1 MRMILDR
8 LKDMQV
14 TIIHNPGAGDA
25 ELSRGALLQA
35 VREAGHVATY
45 QSTKSPDY
53 PSAVQEP
60 GDVVLVAGGDGTLR
74 RVALELHGRRTPVAL
89 LPLGT
94 ANNVAESLGI
104 SGGLHD
110 CIRRLTAGEPQRFDI
125 GRCSGARGDRLFV
138 EGAGLGVIPE
148 LIRVMDKYD
157 RGTDSGDGREGA
169 LQRAAAVLQQLVLL
183 LPAFDCTVRIGGEA
197 LAMRLILLQV
207 MNIPRIGPGIPIAA
221 AADAADGELDV
232 VWVAE
237 SGRDR
242 LHAALQRY
250 AAGETA
256 VLECGH
262 RRAAEVVVTSNAPR
276 MHIDDKTFRLK
287 KGAQRGVTFSCEAG
301 RLTLLV

>member
-25 ELSRGALLQA
+25 ELSRDALLQA

-74 RVALELHGRRTPVAL
+74 RVALELHGRHTPVAL

-94 ANNVAESLGI
+94 ANNVAASLGI
-104 SGGLHD
+104 SGDVHD
-110 CIRRLTAGEPQRFDI
+110 CIRRLNEGEAQRFDI
-125 GRCSGARGDRLFV
+125 GRCSGAGGDRLFV

-148 LIRVMDKYD
+148 LIRVMDKHD
-157 RGTDSGDGREGA
+157 RSSGDEGREGA

-197 LAMRLILLQV
+197 LVMRLLLLQV
-207 MNIPRIGPGIPIAA
+207 MNIPRIGPGLPIAA
-221 AADAADGELDV
+221 AANAADGELDV
-232 VWVAE
+232 VWVTE
-237 SGRDR
+237 SGRPR
-242 LHAALQRY
+242 LHAALQRW
-250 AAGETA
+250 AAGEAA
-256 VLECGH
+256 VLECGQ
-262 RRAAEVVVTSNAPR
+262 RRASEVVVTSGAPR
-276 MHIDDKTFRLK
+276 MHIDDKTYRLK
-287 KGAQRGVTFSCEAG
+287 AGAERDVSFSCEAG

>member
-25 ELSRGALLQA
+25 ELSRDALLQA

-60 GDVVLVAGGDGTLR
+60 GDVVLAAGGDGTLR
-74 RVALELHGRRTPVAL
+74 RVALELRGRHIPVAL

-94 ANNVAESLGI
+94 ANNVAASLGI
-104 SGGLHD
+104 SGGLDD
-110 CIRRLTAGEPQRFDI
+110 CIRRLTGGEPHRFDI
-125 GRCSGARGDRLFV
+125 GRCSGPRGDHLFV

-157 RGTDSGDGREGA
+157 RSSGDEGREGS
-169 LQRAAAVLQQLVLL
+169 LQRAAAVMQQLVLL
-183 LPAFDCTVRIGGEA
+183 LPAFDCTVRSGGET

-221 AADAADGELDV
+221 VADAADGELDV

-237 SGRDR
+237 TGRGR
-242 LHAALQRY
+242 LHAALQRS
-250 AAGETA
+250 AAGEAA

-262 RRAAEVVVTSNAPR
+262 RRAAEVVVTSDAP
-276 MHIDDKTFRLK
+276 MLHIDDRTYRLK
-287 KGAQRGVTFSCEAG
+287 GRPERDVTFSCEAG